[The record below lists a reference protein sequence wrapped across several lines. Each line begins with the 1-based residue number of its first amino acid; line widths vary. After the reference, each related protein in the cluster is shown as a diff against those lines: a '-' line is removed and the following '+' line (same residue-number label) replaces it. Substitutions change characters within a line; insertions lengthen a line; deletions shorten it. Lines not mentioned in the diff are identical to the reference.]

1 MKSFQ
6 FRLAGAL
13 RLRET
18 QARIEETKLTQLL
31 AEEQKIKNFL
41 VSLQQ
46 ERQNEL
52 GRLHGAKEVAALE
65 LRSLSSF
72 LVGMES
78 RTLDLQ
84 NALAKQS
91 RIVQEQRIRVLRA
104 QRNVRLLIKLRE
116 KKLREWTAEAERE
129 IENIAQDAWLS
140 SHRAIRM
147 PRGNADSDSES
158 EA

>member
-18 QARIEETKLTQLL
+18 QEQLERSKLSQLL

-41 VSLQQ
+41 AALQQ

-52 GRLHGAKEVAALE
+52 SRLYEANQVAAEE

-84 NALAKQS
+84 NALARQT

-104 QRNVRLLIKLRE
+104 QRNVRLLVKLRE

-129 IENIAQDAWLS
+129 IENVAQDAWLA
-140 SHRAIRM
+140 SHRSWRTL
-147 PRGNADSDSES
+147 
-158 EA
+158 

>member
-6 FRLAGAL
+6 FRLAAAL

-18 QARIEETKLTQLL
+18 QAQIEQTKLAQLL

-41 VSLQQ
+41 DALQE
-46 ERQNEL
+46 ERRNEL
-52 GRLHGAKEVAALE
+52 SRLHGAKEVSALE

-72 LVGMES
+72 LVGLES

-91 RIVQEQRIRVLRA
+91 RIVQEQRLRVLRA

-129 IENIAQDAWLS
+129 IENIAQDAWLA
-140 SHRAIRM
+140 SHRGGARF
-147 PRGNADSDSES
+147 RRC
-158 EA
+158 

>member
-1 MKSFQ
+1 MKNFQ

-18 QARIEETKLTQLL
+18 QAQVEQSRLTQLI

-41 VSLQQ
+41 AALEHERRSEVS
-46 ERQNEL
+46 
-52 GRLHGAKEVAALE
+52 RLHGASEVAASE
-65 LRSLSSF
+65 LRALSSF
-72 LVGMES
+72 LVGMEA

-84 NALAKQS
+84 NALAKQA
-91 RIVQEQRIRVLRA
+91 RIVQEQRIRLLRA

-129 IENIAQDAWLS
+129 IENVAQDAWLAA
-140 SHRAIRM
+140 HRAIN
-147 PRGNADSDSES
+147 PQS
-158 EA
+158 

>member
-18 QARIEETKLTQLL
+18 QARIEETKLAQLL
-31 AEEQKIKNFL
+31 AEEKKIKNFL
-41 VSLQQ
+41 TALQE
-46 ERQNEL
+46 ERRSEL
-52 GRLHGAKEVAALE
+52 SRLHGATEVSALE

-72 LVGMES
+72 LVGLES

-91 RIVQEQRIRVLRA
+91 RIVQEQRLRVLRA

-129 IENIAQDAWLS
+129 IENIAQDAWLA
-140 SHRAIRM
+140 SHR
-147 PRGNADSDSES
+147 PLVNPQS
-158 EA
+158 

>member
-18 QARIEETKLTQLL
+18 QARIEQTKLAQLL

-41 VSLQQ
+41 TALQE
-46 ERQNEL
+46 ERRNEL
-52 GRLHGAKEVAALE
+52 SRLYGANQVAAEE

-91 RIVQEQRIRVLRA
+91 RLVQEQQIRVVRA

-129 IENIAQDAWLS
+129 IENVAQDAWLA
-140 SHRAIRM
+140 SHRSWRTL
-147 PRGNADSDSES
+147 
-158 EA
+158 

>member
-18 QARIEETKLTQLL
+18 QEQLERSRLSHLL
-31 AEEQKIKNFL
+31 AEEQNIKNFL
-41 VSLQQ
+41 TALQE

-52 GRLHGAKEVAALE
+52 ARLHAASQVAAEE
-65 LRSLSSF
+65 LRALSSY

-116 KKLREWTAEAERE
+116 KKLREWTTESERE
-129 IENIAQDAWLS
+129 IENVAQDAWLA
-140 SHRAIRM
+140 SHR
-147 PRGNADSDSES
+147 S
-158 EA
+158 